1 MNIRALSSEELS
13 HRFSVCVSARAELEG
28 QYFIL
33 DENRKIL
40 LEKLAL
46 DIQNDQGCA
55 WGKSMALAR
64 TSDEFSIHIEGQG
77 AVKHDLY
84 QARGDVSECD
94 FEIKRRLN
102 RAFSQNQQRKI
113 DGQMT

>member
-1 MNIRALSSEELS
+1 MNIRTLSSEELS
-13 HRFSVCVSARAELEG
+13 HRFSECVARRSELEG

-46 DIQNDQGCA
+46 DIQNDQGFA

-64 TSDEFSIHIEGQG
+64 TSSEFDIHIEGQG

-84 QARGDVSECD
+84 QARGDVAECD

-102 RAFSQNQQRKI
+102 LSFSQNQQRKA